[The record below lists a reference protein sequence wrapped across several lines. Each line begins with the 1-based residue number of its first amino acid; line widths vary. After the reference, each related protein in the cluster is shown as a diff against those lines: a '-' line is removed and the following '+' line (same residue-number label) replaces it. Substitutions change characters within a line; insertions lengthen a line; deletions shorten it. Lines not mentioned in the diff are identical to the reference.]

1 VTAVGGSAVAGLRSR
16 LPGLLALALASCLA
30 VTTEVLPIGLL
41 PAIGATFGT
50 SEATTGLLVSLYAV
64 MVAALSV
71 PLTLLTTRLP
81 RKPLLLATVFGYL
94 ASNLVVALAPSFA
107 VLAAGRVIGG
117 ITHALFFSLCIGY
130 VPRLVVRSQVG
141 RALSI
146 ATGGASAGFVLGVPV
161 STSLGTAVG
170 WRLSFGLLAV
180 LAGVTLL
187 LLIRLLPAV
196 DSGADEHAGRQA
208 GRRRDLGA
216 VAAANTVTYLGQ
228 FTVYTYISV
237 LLLGAG
243 ASPALVGPILL
254 ICGACGLIG
263 LWLTGRGLDHAPR
276 RSTAATL
283 AVVVL
288 AVAAFG
294 LGYPALIAM
303 VVAAA
308 VWNGAFG
315 GVPLIYQACA
325 VRTHAVSPEMAG
337 AWVNSTANIG
347 IAGGSALGAAVLP
360 TLGPSWLPWVAVTL
374 IAMSLVLSM
383 VARRAFP
390 PRP

>member
-1 VTAVGGSAVAGLRSR
+1 MTAVGGSAVAGLRSR

-94 ASNLVVALAPSFA
+94 ASNLVVALAPTFA

-325 VRTHAVSPEMAG
+325 VRTHAVAPEMAG

>member
-1 VTAVGGSAVAGLRSR
+1 
-16 LPGLLALALASCLA
+16 
-30 VTTEVLPIGLL
+30 
-41 PAIGATFGT
+41 
-50 SEATTGLLVSLYAV
+50 
-64 MVAALSV
+64 M
-71 PLTLLTTRLP
+71 
-81 RKPLLLATVFGYL
+81 
-94 ASNLVVALAPSFA
+94 
-107 VLAAGRVIGG
+107 
-117 ITHALFFSLCIGY
+117 
-130 VPRLVVRSQVG
+130 
-141 RALSI
+141 
-146 ATGGASAGFVLGVPV
+146 
-161 STSLGTAVG
+161 
-170 WRLSFGLLAV
+170 
-180 LAGVTLL
+180 
-187 LLIRLLPAV
+187 
-196 DSGADEHAGRQA
+196 
-208 GRRRDLGA
+208 
-216 VAAANTVTYLGQ
+216 TYLGQ

-325 VRTHAVSPEMAG
+325 VRTHAVAPEMAG

>member
-1 VTAVGGSAVAGLRSR
+1 MTAVGGSAVAGLRSR

-325 VRTHAVSPEMAG
+325 VRTHAVAPEMAG

>member
-325 VRTHAVSPEMAG
+325 VRTHAVAPEMAG

>member
-1 VTAVGGSAVAGLRSR
+1 MTAVGGSAVAGLRSR

-94 ASNLVVALAPSFA
+94 ASNLVVALAPTFA

-294 LGYPALIAM
+294 LGYPALIAV

-325 VRTHAVSPEMAG
+325 VRTHAVAPEMAG

>member
-1 VTAVGGSAVAGLRSR
+1 MTAVGGSAVAGLRSR

-64 MVAALSV
+64 MVAALSI

-180 LAGVTLL
+180 LAGVTVL

-237 LLLGAG
+237 LLLGSG

-325 VRTHAVSPEMAG
+325 VRTHAVAPEMAG

>member
-187 LLIRLLPAV
+187 LLIQLLPAV

-325 VRTHAVSPEMAG
+325 VRTHAVAPEMAG

>member
-1 VTAVGGSAVAGLRSR
+1 MGGSAVAGLRSR

-94 ASNLVVALAPSFA
+94 ASNLVVALAPTFA

-325 VRTHAVSPEMAG
+325 VRTHAVAPEMAG

>member
-1 VTAVGGSAVAGLRSR
+1 VGGSAVAGLRSR

-94 ASNLVVALAPSFA
+94 ASNLVVALAPTFA

-325 VRTHAVSPEMAG
+325 VRTHAVAPEMAG

>member
-1 VTAVGGSAVAGLRSR
+1 
-16 LPGLLALALASCLA
+16 
-30 VTTEVLPIGLL
+30 
-41 PAIGATFGT
+41 
-50 SEATTGLLVSLYAV
+50 
-64 MVAALSV
+64 M
-71 PLTLLTTRLP
+71 
-81 RKPLLLATVFGYL
+81 
-94 ASNLVVALAPSFA
+94 
-107 VLAAGRVIGG
+107 
-117 ITHALFFSLCIGY
+117 
-130 VPRLVVRSQVG
+130 VRSQVG

-325 VRTHAVSPEMAG
+325 VRTHAVAPEMAG

-347 IAGGSALGAAVLP
+347 IAGVP
-360 TLGPSWLPWVAVTL
+360 HW
-374 IAMSLVLSM
+374 
-383 VARRAFP
+383 ARRYCRHWG
-390 PRP
+390 RPGCRGWR

>member
-325 VRTHAVSPEMAG
+325 VRTHAVAPEMAG

-383 VARRAFP
+383 VTRRAFP

>member
-1 VTAVGGSAVAGLRSR
+1 MTAVGGSAVAGLRSR
-16 LPGLLALALASCLA
+16 LPALLALALASCLA

-94 ASNLVVALAPSFA
+94 ASNLVVALAPTFA

-325 VRTHAVSPEMAG
+325 VRTHAVAPEMAG

>member
-1 VTAVGGSAVAGLRSR
+1 MTAVGGSAVAGLRSR

-325 VRTHAVSPEMAG
+325 VRTHAVAPEMAG

-383 VARRAFP
+383 VTRRAFP

>member
-1 VTAVGGSAVAGLRSR
+1 VTAVGDSAVAGLRSR
-16 LPGLLALALASCLA
+16 LPGLLTLALASCLA

-71 PLTLLTTRLP
+71 PLTLFTTRLP
-81 RKPLLLATVFGYL
+81 RKPLLLSTVFGYL
-94 ASNLVVALAPSFA
+94 VSNAVVALAPSFA

-130 VPRLVVRSQVG
+130 VPRLVDRAQVG

-146 ATGGASAGFVLGVPV
+146 ATGGASAGFVLGVPI

-170 WRLSFGLLAV
+170 WRLSFALLAA
-180 LAGVTLL
+180 LAAVTLL
-187 LLIRLLPAV
+187 LLMRVLPPV
-196 DSGADEHAGRQA
+196 DAGGDEHAGPSS

-216 VAAANTVTYLGQ
+216 VAAANTLTYLGQ
-228 FTVYTYISV
+228 FTVYTFISV

-276 RSTAATL
+276 RATAATL
-283 AVVVL
+283 VVVVL

-294 LGYPALIAM
+294 LGYPTLIAM

-325 VRTHAVSPEMAG
+325 VRTHAVAPEMAG

-347 IAGGSALGAAVLP
+347 IAGGSALGATLLP
-360 TLGPSWLPWVAVTL
+360 TLGPTWLPWVAVAL
-374 IAMSLVLSM
+374 IATSLALSM
-383 VARRAFP
+383 TARRAFP
-390 PRP
+390 ALL

>member
-1 VTAVGGSAVAGLRSR
+1 MTAVGGSAVAGLRSR

-187 LLIRLLPAV
+187 LLIRLLPTV

-325 VRTHAVSPEMAG
+325 VRTHAVAPEMAG

-383 VARRAFP
+383 VTRRAFP